1 MIHIN
6 NLTKCYPRQQVP
18 ALDDISLHIPEG
30 SVFGLLGPNGAGKT
44 TLISILVGLQK
55 KNRGEIRFNGKPLEQ
70 NLTEVR
76 AITGFVPQDLAF
88 YPMLSVAEN
97 LDFYVAAFGVP
108 KAERPL
114 RVATALAAAKLEQHY
129 RKAAHALSGGLKR
142 RLNLA
147 IGLLNNPRVLFL
159 DEPTVGID
167 PQSRN
172 FILDTIAE
180 LNHNTGMTLIYTSH
194 YMEEVQQICN
204 HIAIIDGGKILVSG
218 KLQELLD
225 MAERTRLEF
234 RLQQQAD
241 TQVIA
246 LLQERYQA
254 RSLDGRLFEV
264 ATTDIAELLRGLPKF
279 LQAQGLGL
287 DGIRYGFQSLE
298 ELYMTHTM
306 CAPRE

>member
-1 MIHIN
+1 MIHID
-6 NLTKCYPRQQVP
+6 NLTKFYPRQQVP
-18 ALDDISLHIPEG
+18 ALDSVNLHIPEG
-30 SVFGLLGPNGAGKT
+30 SVYGLLGPNGAGKT

-55 KNRGEIRFNGKPLEQ
+55 KSRGEIMFNGKPLEQ
-70 NLTEVR
+70 DLAGVR

-108 KAERPL
+108 KSERSL
-114 RVATALAAAKLEQHY
+114 RVEQAVAAAKLEQHY

-147 IGLLNNPRVLFL
+147 IGLLNNPKVLFL

-172 FILDTIAE
+172 FILDTIAG
-180 LNHNTGMTLIYTSH
+180 LNQDTGMTLIYTSH

-218 KLQELLD
+218 GLQELLD
-225 MAERTRLEF
+225 AANQSRVEF
-234 RLQQQAD
+234 RLQQPAD
-241 TQVIA
+241 TRTIA
-246 LLQERYQA
+246 LLQEQYQA
-254 RSLDGRLFEV
+254 RSTDGRLFEV
-264 ATTDIAELLRGLPKF
+264 VTSDIADLLRALPSF
-279 LQAQGLGL
+279 LQGHGLAL

-298 ELYMTHTM
+298 ELYMAHTM